1 MYRHLRS
8 ELALVEGPTR
18 FTGHSHQPR
27 GTDVIGG
34 ILFLDQFNKHLEWRF
49 LQRPFDSR
57 LVAGVFDL

>member
-1 MYRHLRS
+1 
-8 ELALVEGPTR
+8 LVEGPTR